1 MAGPGGR
8 LRELMASEPP
18 IIAPLCLE
26 ALVGRLI
33 ESTGF
38 KAAYVGGGALGYS
51 MAISEALFTITEL
64 ATVTR
69 QITQRVSIPVICDGT
84 VGFGDAV
91 HMVRSV
97 WELEAAGAA
106 GAEYADQ
113 VVPKR
118 VHHHKGVDHVDKKE
132 VFAEKIE
139 EAARA
144 RRDKDFVIIARSA
157 AARDE
162 GFESFLDRMHA
173 YVDAGADAIL
183 AGGNALE
190 DSERIRKEFS
200 VPIVLMGRQNRAEAA
215 KAGASLVLDPFTTQV
230 VAFKAIKDALAATI
244 RGEAPADDI
253 MSIYRELPGAMGIQ
267 ELWDIEARTTE
278 KALYEAAQR

>member
-1 MAGPGGR
+1 MGGPGEQ
-8 LRELMASEPP
+8 LRALMESEPP
-18 IIAPLCLE
+18 VIAPLCLE

-33 ESTGF
+33 EETGF

-106 GAEYADQ
+106 GVEYADQ
-113 VVPKR
+113 VAPKR
-118 VHHHKGVDHVDKKE
+118 VHHHKGVDHVIEKD
-132 VFAEKIE
+132 VFAAKIE
-139 EAARA
+139 ESTRA

-157 AARDE
+157 AAREE
-162 GFESFLDRMHA
+162 GFDAFLDRMHA

-183 AGGNALE
+183 AGGGPIE
-190 DSERIRKEFS
+190 DSERIRKEFD
-200 VPIVLMGRQNRAEAA
+200 VPIVLMGRQTREQAA
-215 KAGASLVLDPFTTQV
+215 AAGAALVLDPFTTQV
-230 VAFKAIKDALAATI
+230 VAFKAIKDALAATM
-244 RGEAPADDI
+244 RGESLGDDI
-253 MSIYRELPGAMGIQ
+253 MAIYRELPGAMGIQ

-278 KALYEAAQR
+278 QALYATPTS